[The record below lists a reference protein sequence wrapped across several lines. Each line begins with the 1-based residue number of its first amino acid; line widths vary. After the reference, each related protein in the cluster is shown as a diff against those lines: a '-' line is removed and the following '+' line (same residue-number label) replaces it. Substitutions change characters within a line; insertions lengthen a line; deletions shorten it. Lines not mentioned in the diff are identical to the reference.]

1 MFSIYLR
8 ILGLLRRERF
18 LAIALAL
25 GNLALAGF
33 FYLEPLLFGR
43 VIDAMVAKS
52 PPDVWHNIRLWL
64 AVGLIGVAANVWTS
78 LQADRLAHRRR
89 LAVITKYFSHA
100 ISLPLSFH
108 RKHHTGRLMRI
119 LHMGSSNL
127 FVTWLGFFREHLATL
142 LSILVMLPFAWHV
155 NWKLALLM
163 TGLMFSFAIFNAVA
177 MRRTHRAQRNVE
189 HLHSEIAERANDV
202 LSNAL
207 VVQAYNRAGAEVE
220 GIRELTQRVLAA
232 QYPVLAGWAML
243 SVATRAA
250 STLTVVA
257 IFALGAHL
265 NSTGEVSV
273 GDIVTFVGFSMM
285 LIGRLEQLAGF
296 ISSLF
301 QQIPSLRDFF
311 DILDLPRGEDEKA
324 GKPPLHVTRGEVV
337 FDNVS
342 FRYGEGPFAVR
353 NLSFRAAPGATVALV
368 GSTGAGKSTALS
380 LLYRAYEPSAGRILI
395 DGVDIGKVSLASLR
409 DQIAVVFQDAGL
421 LYRSIADNIRVGD
434 PEASEARVIAAA
446 RAAEAHEFIV
456 VKPGGYETLVAERGT
471 SLSGGERQR
480 LAIAR
485 AMIKDAP
492 ILVLDEATSALD
504 NTTEQRIQA
513 ALQHLTQGRTT
524 FVIAHRLSTVRHA
537 DLILVMRDGQVAEQ
551 GTFEELIALD
561 GIFAQL
567 NRQGDFF
574 GPGSAPLEP
583 QVVEAESVS
592 GRGE

>member
-1 MFSIYLR
+1 
-8 ILGLLRRERF
+8 
-18 LAIALAL
+18 
-25 GNLALAGF
+25 
-33 FYLEPLLFGR
+33 
-43 VIDAMVAKS
+43 
-52 PPDVWHNIRLWL
+52 
-64 AVGLIGVAANVWTS
+64 
-78 LQADRLAHRRR
+78 
-89 LAVITKYFSHA
+89 
-100 ISLPLSFH
+100 
-108 RKHHTGRLMRI
+108 
-119 LHMGSSNL
+119 
-127 FVTWLGFFREHLATL
+127 
-142 LSILVMLPFAWHV
+142 
-155 NWKLALLM
+155 
-163 TGLMFSFAIFNAVA
+163 MFSFAIFNAIA
-177 MRRTHRAQRNVE
+177 MRHTNRAQRSVE

-207 VVQAYNRAGAEVE
+207 VVQAYNRGSAEVA
-220 GIRELTQRVLAA
+220 GIRELTQRVLEA

-273 GDIVTFVGFSMM
+273 GQIVTFVGFSLM

-301 QQIPSLRDFF
+301 QQTPSLRDFF
-311 DILDLPRGEDEKA
+311 EILDLPRGEDEKA
-324 GKPPLHVTRGEVV
+324 GKPALQVTRGEVS
-337 FDNVS
+337 FENVS
-342 FRYGEGPFAVR
+342 FRYGDGPYAVR
-353 NLSFRAAPGATVALV
+353 NLNFRAAPGATIALV

-380 LLYRAYEPSAGRILI
+380 LLYRAHEPTSGRILI
-395 DGVDIGKVSLASLR
+395 DGTDISRVSLASLR
-409 DQIAVVFQDAGL
+409 EHIGVVFQDAGL

-434 PEASEARVIAAA
+434 PEATEARIIAAA
-446 RAAEAHEFIV
+446 RAAEAHDFIV

-513 ALQHLTQGRTT
+513 ALRTLTEGRTT

-537 DLILVMRDGQVAEQ
+537 DLILVMRDGQIAEQ
-551 GTFEELIALD
+551 GSFEELMALD
-561 GIFAQL
+561 GAFAEL
-567 NRQGDFF
+567 NRQGRFAASE
-574 GPGSAPLEP
+574 SAPLEA
-583 QVVEAESVS
+583 VERAD
-592 GRGE
+592 

>member
-1 MFSIYLR
+1 MFTIYLR
-8 ILGLLRRERF
+8 ILGLLRRERV
-18 LAIALAL
+18 LAIALAA

-43 VIDAMVAKS
+43 VIDAMVAKM
-52 PPDVWHNIRLWL
+52 PDLVWHNIRLWL
-64 AVGLIGVAANVWTS
+64 AVGLVGVAANVWTS

-89 LAVITKYFSHA
+89 LAVMTKYFSHA

-108 RKHHTGRLMRI
+108 RQHHTGRLMRI

-127 FVTWLGFFREHLATL
+127 FVIWLGFFREHLATL

-163 TGLMFSFAIFNAVA
+163 TGLMFCFAIFNAIA
-177 MRRTHRAQRNVE
+177 MRRTNRAQRSVE
-189 HLHSEIAERANDV
+189 HLHSEIAERADDA

-207 VVQAYNRAGAEVE
+207 VVQTYNRTKAEVSS
-220 GIRELTQRVLAA
+220 IRELTQRVLAA
-232 QYPVLAGWAML
+232 QYPVLAGWAWL
-243 SVATRAA
+243 SVATRAS

-296 ISSLF
+296 ISALF
-301 QQIPSLRDFF
+301 QQTPSLRDFF
-311 DILDLPRGEDEKA
+311 DVLDLPRGEDEKA
-324 GKPPLHVTRGEVV
+324 GKPALQVARGEVV
-337 FDNVS
+337 FENVS
-342 FRYGEGPFAVR
+342 FRYGDGPYAVR
-353 NLSFRAAPGATVALV
+353 NLNFRAAPGATIALV
-368 GSTGAGKSTALS
+368 GSTGAGKSTAMS
-380 LLYRAYEPSAGRILI
+380 LLYRAHEPSSGRILI
-395 DGVDIGKVSLASLR
+395 DGTDISKVSLSSLR
-409 DQIAVVFQDAGL
+409 DQIGVVFQDAGL

-434 PEASEARVIAAA
+434 PEATEARIIAAA
-446 RAAEAHEFIV
+446 RAAEAHDFIV
-456 VKPGGYETLVAERGT
+456 VKPSGYETLVAERGT

-504 NTTEQRIQA
+504 NTTEQRIQS
-513 ALQHLTQGRTT
+513 ALRTLTEGRTT

-537 DLILVMRDGQVAEQ
+537 DLILVMRDGQIVEQ
-551 GTFEELIALD
+551 GSYDDLVARD
-561 GIFAQL
+561 GAFAEL
-567 NRQGDFF
+567 NRQGSFAAT
-574 GPGSAPLEP
+574 GSPPLEP
-583 QVVEAESVS
+583 VAPDVEAA
-592 GRGE
+592 GAQAG